1 MTERSEASRD
11 PADDLSGSSGS
22 SGPSGPSG
30 MPGTGRGEGCPGCS
44 GPHSP
49 TCPAR
54 PDGSAAALG
63 DYRAAFH
70 AARLPLAVL
79 NRDGLVLA
87 ANPAF
92 GDLVGTEPDELV
104 AATAADLTDLGADPR
119 IWSAYR
125 EVLCGRSDR
134 LRCTRRLQLPDGHS
148 MWAEVTVEP
157 LAPGAG
163 LAPGGALN
171 AGGTPND
178 ARGTLNGS
186 GTRTAGGELPAAT
199 DLSVPA
205 DLPVPADM
213 SVPTDLPG
221 SSDLP
226 MDGDLPA
233 MDGVPPAGGGVRAGA
248 GQRAEEDHV
257 LLSVADISDRHDLLA
272 RLRHLQMHDPVTRLP
287 NRALFF
293 ERLAGALES
302 AAFEQGGTGR
312 IGLCYLDLD
321 GFKAVNDTL
330 GHRVGDRLLSAVAQR
345 LRHCVEELSE
355 DRLPAPPDGPTAST
369 ASTTSDASAMSDAS
383 TAMPDASTASDA
395 STAFAAP
402 VQMTDDDT
410 GHLDGSGHLVA
421 RLGGDEF
428 ALLVEDSTGTEQL
441 AALAQRVLD
450 ALQRPF
456 DLAGQ
461 RLSVSASIGVVERAA
476 TGTTATGLMQA
487 ADTTLYWAK
496 EDGKA
501 RWTLFDPERN
511 AHRMTRQALSSTLR
525 PAVERGEFTLEY
537 QPLVGLGDG
546 RAQGVEA
553 LVRWRHPQFGTL
565 SPNRFIGLAEENGA
579 IVELG
584 RWVLERACRQARAWQ
599 LERPGAQPL
608 FVSVNVAVRQVWDSD
623 LVADVAHILA
633 ETGLPPRLLQLE
645 LTESAVM
652 GSAGR
657 PLQALQ
663 ALSDMGVRIAIDD
676 FGTGYSNLAYLSRL
690 PVSVLKL
697 DGSFVRGFR
706 AQEHPNPADETI
718 VEALVAL
725 AHRLGLTVTAEC
737 VESAEQAERLRR
749 IGCDTG
755 QGWLYSRPVAPDR
768 VSALISAG
776 RRTGS

>member
-1 MTERSEASRD
+1 MTERNGTTHASADARRA
-11 PADDLSGSSGS
+11 PAGRCDD
-22 SGPSGPSG
+22 
-30 MPGTGRGEGCPGCS
+30 T
-44 GPHSP
+44 
-49 TCPAR
+49 
-54 PDGSAAALG
+54 AASLG
-63 DYRAAFH
+63 DYRATFH
-70 AARLPLAVL
+70 AARLAMAVL

-87 ANPAF
+87 ANSAF
-92 GDLVGTEPDELV
+92 GELVGADPAELV
-104 AATAADLTDLGADPR
+104 AATAADLTDLGADPLV
-119 IWSAYR
+119 WTAYR

-134 LRCTRRLQLPDGHS
+134 LRCTRRLKHPEGHS
-148 MWAEVTVEP
+148 VWVEVTVEP
-157 LAPGAG
+157 L
-163 LAPGGALN
+163 
-171 AGGTPND
+171 TPEP
-178 ARGTLNGS
+178 LS
-186 GTRTAGGELPAAT
+186 G
-199 DLSVPA
+199 
-205 DLPVPADM
+205 
-213 SVPTDLPG
+213 
-221 SSDLP
+221 
-226 MDGDLPA
+226 
-233 MDGVPPAGGGVRAGA
+233 
-248 GQRAEEDHV
+248 EERM

-293 ERLAGALES
+293 ERLSAALETAS
-302 AAFEQGGTGR
+302 IAPSGTGR

-345 LRHCVEELSE
+345 LTRIAESAAE
-355 DRLPAPPDGPTAST
+355 RGPGRT
-369 ASTTSDASAMSDAS
+369 
-383 TAMPDASTASDA
+383 
-395 STAFAAP
+395 
-402 VQMTDDDT
+402 
-410 GHLDGSGHLVA
+410 GHLVA

-428 ALLVEDSTGTEQL
+428 ALLVEGSTGTEQL
-441 AALAQRVLD
+441 AELAQCVLD

-461 RLSVSASIGVVERAA
+461 RLSVSASIGVVERTA

-525 PAVERGEFTLEY
+525 PAVDRGEFTLEY
-537 QPLVGLGDG
+537 QPLVGLDDG

-565 SPNRFIGLAEENGA
+565 SPNRFIALAEENGA

-584 RWVLERACRQARAWQ
+584 RWVLERACHQARAWQ
-599 LERPGAQPL
+599 LAHPGQPL

-623 LVADVAHILA
+623 LVADVAGILA

-706 AQEHPNPADETI
+706 SQEHPNPADETI

-768 VSALISAG
+768 VEALLDAG
-776 RRTGS
+776 RHTGA